1 MEFEQERDR
10 HYIHMITEKPL
21 IITCPVVGA
30 ELTRTDYP
38 HLPATPV
45 EIAEAAV
52 EAARA
57 GASIIHLHVR
67 DDMGNPSQEPAIF
80 QEVTE
85 KIKER
90 VDVIVQYSTRGSSHV
105 TLEQRC
111 APLFLKPEMVALA
124 MGSMNYGEEVFCN
137 SPETIDRVLECAGSN
152 GVMVE
157 LQIYDSAM
165 LETALRYEREE
176 SFPLPFHLNFVL
188 GIRGGMEGSMKN
200 LAFLVSKVDED
211 RQWTVSG
218 IGKEQLPLAMH
229 AIAMGGHARVGI
241 EDNIFF
247 AKDKFA
253 RSSSQ
258 LVERVASIS
267 EQAGRP
273 VAKTEQTRDM
283 LGL

>member
-1 MEFEQERDR
+1 
-10 HYIHMITEKPL
+10 MITEKPL

-30 ELTRTDYP
+30 ELTKTDYP
-38 HLPATPV
+38 HLPATPS

-52 EAARA
+52 EAAGA

-67 DDMGNPSQEPAIF
+67 DEMGNPSQEPDIF
-80 QEVTE
+80 REVTG

-90 VDVIVQYSTRGSSHV
+90 ADVIVQYSTRGDTNA

-111 APLFLKPEMVALA
+111 APLFLKPEMAALA
-124 MGSMNYGEEVFCN
+124 MGSMNYGEDIFCN
-137 SPETIDRVLECAGSN
+137 SPDTIDRVLECARSN

-165 LETALRYEREE
+165 LETALRYEREGLL
-176 SFPLPFHLNFVL
+176 PHPFHLNFVL
-188 GIRGGMEGSMKN
+188 GIRGGMEGCMEN
-200 LAFLVSKVDED
+200 LAFLVSKMDED
-211 RQWTVSG
+211 REWTVSG

-241 EDNIFF
+241 EDNIFY
-247 AKDKFA
+247 AKDTFA
-253 RSSSQ
+253 RSSAQ

-267 EQAGRP
+267 REAGRP
-273 VAKTEQTRDM
+273 VAKTAQTREM
-283 LGL
+283 LGLSV

>member
-1 MEFEQERDR
+1 
-10 HYIHMITEKPL
+10 MITEKPL

-30 ELTRTDYP
+30 ELTKTDYP

-52 EAARA
+52 DAARA

-67 DDMGNPSQEPAIF
+67 DEKGNPSHEPAIF

-90 VDVIVQYSTRGSSHV
+90 VDVIVQYSTRGSSGA

-111 APLFLKPEMVALA
+111 APLFLQPEMAALT
-124 MGSMNYGEEVFCN
+124 MGSMNYGEDVFCN

-157 LQIYDSAM
+157 LQIYDCGM
-165 LETALRYEREE
+165 LETVLRYEREE
-176 SFPLPFHLNFVL
+176 RFPLPFHLNFIL
-188 GIRGGMEGSMKN
+188 GMRGGMEGSMKN

-211 RQWTVSG
+211 REWTVSG

-229 AIAMGGHARVGI
+229 SIAMGGHTRVGI

-247 AKDKFA
+247 AKETFA
-253 RSSSQ
+253 RSNAQ

-267 EQAGRP
+267 QQAGRP
-273 VAKTEQTRDM
+273 VAQTAQTRDM